1 MSTAQRLVEEALD
14 RLSKHPGF
22 VERPSQRHLAL
33 LISDLIECGSTGSF
47 EAPTGLGKSL
57 AILIPAIAHGLATG
71 KRTVVGTYTN
81 VLAEQYWR
89 QDLPLALSL
98 FDGTENLKT
107 QFLIGKQR
115 YACLAAIEQHDKE
128 LFDRVR
134 RRKIL
139 GIETEFR
146 TGNLAPRG
154 RFSTLWQAVS
164 TPPVC
169 AARACH
175 LYEPCFYYAARK
187 TAQTAH
193 LIITNHSVVIQN
205 ALLAQASEEEASLLG
220 EFDFLVLDEA
230 HDFSQAAMNGL
241 EFEFSEAKL
250 AAMVGIAAAAQRGLE
265 PMAFTDGPLIAR
277 AGEEYKNALER
288 VARELIKFDGSRSSV
303 LITSPADI
311 ESHPAVL
318 QRLDR
323 DMLPKI
329 KIVAEQAALQTDKF
343 TQALRTIIEG
353 WAESQPSK
361 VWQAQEVSRSYLGY
375 LDSFAMCCRNLLEPK
390 GVSVSHIGAGFNQAF
405 VRQDII
411 GLEEPLSELIWN
423 KTPWACVSATLA
435 LDGEFDF
442 FSRTTGA
449 RAVFSEILPSPFDFG
464 TQAAAY
470 LPKDGVIPDPSIARR
485 EGTEEA
491 YYRSIASELQHMI
504 EILGGRTLAL
514 FHSRKEMEA
523 IASLMTL
530 PAGLPLLVQPRSG
543 AGSIGERF
551 VSQAEAS
558 LFALRSFWT
567 GFDAAGETCSCVAL
581 VRVPFEVPI
590 DPPQLARAAWMQSK
604 GMDPFRE
611 HSLPQAK
618 MLMRQGAGR
627 LIRRSEDKG
636 IVALLDPRLRTKRYG
651 EEIVAN
657 LPVAMRVFDDF
668 RDAAGW
674 LQLGEVT
681 SGTRH

>member
-1 MSTAQRLVEEALD
+1 MSTAQQLVDEALD

-33 LISDLIECGSTGSF
+33 LISDLIEGGSTGTF

-98 FDGTENLKT
+98 FDDSKDLKT

-115 YACLAAIEQHDKE
+115 YACLAAIEQYDRE
-128 LFDRVR
+128 LFDRVH
-134 RRKIL
+134 RRKLL

-146 TGNLAPRG
+146 ANLAPRG
-154 RFSTLWQAVS
+154 RFSTMWQAIS

-169 AARACH
+169 AARACPY
-175 LYEPCFYYAARK
+175 YEPCFYYGARK
-187 TAQTAH
+187 GAQTAH
-193 LIITNHSVVIQN
+193 LIITNHNVVIQN
-205 ALLAQASEEEASLLG
+205 ALLAVASEEEASLLG
-220 EFDFLVLDEA
+220 TFDFLVLDEA
-230 HDFSQAAMNGL
+230 HDFAQAAMNGL
-241 EFEFSEAKL
+241 EFEFSESKL
-250 AAMVGIAAAAQRGLE
+250 SAMGGIAAAAQRALV
-265 PMAFTDGPLIAR
+265 PLAFADGPLIDR
-277 AGEEYKNALER
+277 TTEEYKAGLDR
-288 VARELIKFDGSRSSV
+288 VAKELTKFDGSRSSV
-303 LITSPADI
+303 LIASPAEI

-318 QRLDR
+318 QKMDR
-323 DMLPKI
+323 DILPRA
-329 KIVAEQAALQTDKF
+329 KIVAEQAAVQTDKF
-343 TQALRTIIEG
+343 TFALRSIIEA
-353 WAESQPSK
+353 WTESQPSK
-361 VWQAQEVSRSYLGY
+361 VWQAQEASRSYLGY
-375 LDSFAMCCRNLLEPK
+375 LDSFAMSCRNLLDPQ
-390 GVSVSHIGAGFNQAF
+390 GVAVSHIGAGFNQAY

-411 GLEEPLSELIWN
+411 GLEAPLSELIWN
-423 KTPWACVSATLA
+423 RTPWACVSATLA

-442 FSRTTGA
+442 FKRTTGA
-449 RAVFSEILPSPFDFG
+449 KPVFSEILPSPFDFE

-470 LPKDGVIPDPSIARR
+470 LPKDGLIPDPSIARR
-485 EGTEEA
+485 EGTEEI
-491 YYRSIASELQHMI
+491 YYKSIANQLQ
-504 EILGGRTLAL
+504 EIIVTLGGRTLAL

-523 IASLMTL
+523 IASMMNL
-530 PAGLPLLVQPRSG
+530 PEDLPLLVQPRSG

-551 VSQAEAS
+551 VSQVESS

-581 VRVPFEVPI
+581 VRVPFEVPV
-590 DPPQLARAAWMQSK
+590 DPPQLARAAWMASN
-604 GMDPFRE
+604 GLDPFRE
-611 HSLPQAK
+611 YSLPQAK

-627 LIRRSEDKG
+627 LIRRAEDRG

-674 LQLGEVT
+674 LQLGAVT
-681 SGTRH
+681 STTGQ